1 MKQLSKIMLAAVA
14 SVALAAPA
22 FAWDFSASGS
32 ASAQF
37 NITTS
42 KANSDANALSG
53 GGVGSEG
60 GGITLSSSNTDG
72 PNSAAL
78 SYSVNWADGGLD
90 ETLSVSGSKKVGNWT
105 GSAGTSFNLDR
116 YGCSA
121 TATDNGSGAAAT
133 STARCGQQTG
143 EDSTAITVSDGTM
156 TIVLGDASHLSG
168 QNTASGSAASGT
180 VGFSGD
186 DDAIGARVGGFHGV
200 SLGYKISDTMSVTGA
215 YQASGDV
222 NDACGS
228 GDKGHASEGAY
239 HGITGTGIGFN
250 ASFGSIA
257 VGLTQCSAA
266 TAHKGTSTTSAD
278 GTGTAT
284 STLGLGVAMDFGDID
299 PWFTFGSYVALNNA
313 GTAGTA
319 YVGTDL
325 GLTYAL
331 GSDTVVFSTS
341 SSTEIDTA
349 AGVAG
354 EALVK
359 TGMELGY
366 NTMVGPVAL
375 AVGYGTT
382 AKAVTE
388 ATVASN
394 GYSRTDIEVAMSI
407 SF

>member
-37 NITTS
+37 NITTTQNN
-42 KANSDANALSG
+42 ANANALSG

-60 GGITLSSSNTDG
+60 GGITLSSSHADG
-72 PNSAAL
+72 PNSSTL
-78 SYSVNWADGGLD
+78 SYAVNWADSGLD
-90 ETLSVSGSKKVGNWT
+90 ETLSISGSRKVGDWT

-116 YGCSA
+116 PGC
-121 TATDNGSGAAAT
+121 TATDNGSG
-133 STARCGQQTG
+133 STAGATRGCAQQTG
-143 EDSTAITVSDGTM
+143 EDSTAITLTDGTM
-156 TIVLGDASHLSG
+156 TIVLGDASHLSS
-168 QNTASGSAASGT
+168 QNVASGSAASGT

-186 DDAIGARVGGFHGV
+186 DDAIGARVGGYHGV
-200 SLGYKISDTMSVTGA
+200 SLGYVISDTMNVTVA

-222 NDACGS
+222 SDACGS
-228 GDKGHASEGAY
+228 GDAGHASEGAY
-239 HGITGTGIGFN
+239 HGITGTGVGFN
-250 ASFGSIA
+250 ATFGTIA
-257 VGLTQCSAA
+257 VGVTQCSAA
-266 TAHKGTSTTSAD
+266 TAHKGTPSTDAD
-278 GTGTAT
+278 GTGTST
-284 STLGLGVAMDFGDID
+284 STLGLGVAMDFGDIK
-299 PWFTFGSYVALNNA
+299 PWVTFGSYLALNNA
-313 GTAGTA
+313 GTSGQA
-319 YVGTDL
+319 YVGTDV

-341 SSTEIDTA
+341 SSTEIGTA
-349 AGVAG
+349 DSVAG

-359 TGMELGY
+359 SGMELGY

-375 AVGYGTT
+375 SVGYGST

-394 GYSRTDIEVAMSI
+394 GYSRTDIEVAMSV